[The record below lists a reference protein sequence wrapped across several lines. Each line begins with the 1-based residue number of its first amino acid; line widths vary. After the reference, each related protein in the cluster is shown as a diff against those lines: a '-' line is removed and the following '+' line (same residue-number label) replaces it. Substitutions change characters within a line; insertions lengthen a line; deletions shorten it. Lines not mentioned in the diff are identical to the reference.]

1 MIGLLR
7 MCPAP
12 CLCPWFL
19 LVVLLVGVIAVQ
31 AQDVDPEKYDLSFAK
46 AMSAFRKGDYEQAE
60 GLFREALQAKPGDPD
75 AGYYLGHSLLRSGK
89 PDEAATVF
97 RNMLERDPQSGRA
110 LLGLGITEY
119 NRGRYEKALE
129 SLQAAE
135 KLMPEDPLVHYY
147 QGLAYHRLQSFEESR
162 RRFSHAMTLSPDLA
176 PSARY
181 YSGVGYYRHG
191 DLERARAEFEAV
203 AQARPGTELA
213 RLAEEFL
220 KLTREEKP
228 VVEPKRWDLAFS
240 TSFEYDSNVVLL
252 PGGTQPPAGATG
264 ISQQQDYRTVL
275 YGGGDYRF
283 IQSETWVAGASYG
296 VYQSFHHTLS
306 NFDVQDHSPTA
317 YIQRQF
323 GQLRISAQYL
333 FNYTEVGREPYLIAQ
348 TGQTFFTLAERGGGA
363 FTQLQLRYQNKDFQ
377 DDRFPGNSAR
387 DGKNWLVGLSQYL
400 LFANNTGHARAGY
413 AFDTDRTG
421 AGDPFVSGPFSN
433 PPSDWAYKG
442 HRVFAGLGLPPVWAL
457 RTDVAFDYYWQLYD
471 NPNSLSS
478 ASGDFYRR
486 RDEILSVSASMSR
499 SLTKSLSLA
508 FQYSYIRDQSNV
520 QAFDWNRSIYSIS
533 LTGQF

>member
-1 MIGLLR
+1 MVK
-7 MCPAP
+7 AD
-12 CLCPWFL
+12 
-19 LVVLLVGVIAVQ
+19 
-31 AQDVDPEKYDLSFAK
+31 DVDPEKYDLNFAK
-46 AMSAFRKGDYEQAE
+46 AMSAFRKGDYEQSQS
-60 GLFREALQAKPGDPD
+60 LFREALQAKPGDPD
-75 AGYYLGHSLLRSGK
+75 ANYYLGHSLLRSGK

-97 RNMLERDPQSGRA
+97 RHMLERDPQSGRA

-119 NRGRYEKALE
+119 NRGQYEKALD

-162 RRFSHAMTLSPDLA
+162 RRFSQAMTLSPDLA

-220 KLTREEKP
+220 KLTREALP
-228 VVEPKRWDLAFS
+228 AAEPKRWDLTFS

-283 IQSETWVAGASYG
+283 IQSDTWVAGASYG
-296 VYQSFHHTLS
+296 FYQSFHHTLS

-323 GQLRISAQYL
+323 GQLRVSAQYL
-333 FNYTEVGREPYLIAQ
+333 FNYTEVGREPYLVAQ

-363 FTQLQLRYQNKDFQ
+363 FTQVQVRYQNKDFQ

-400 LFANNTGHARAGY
+400 LFAENTGHVRAGY
-413 AFDTDRTG
+413 VFDADRTG

-433 PPSDWAYKG
+433 PASDWAYKG
-442 HRVFAGLGLPPVWAL
+442 HRLFAGLGLPPVWAL

-471 NPNSLSS
+471 NPNSFSS

-486 RDEILSVSASMSR
+486 RDEILSVSASVSR
-499 SLTKSLSLA
+499 SLTKNLSLA